1 MPQPKNLINNDER
14 LLDYLLGLL
23 PEEEVERLDE
33 ESIADDDVAARLSAV
48 EDDLVDAYITETL
61 DQSTR
66 VRFETVYLMSPQRRE
81 KVKFAR
87 RFLAAVDRISTPSAA
102 SVPETATGPE
112 RVRPFPPKA
121 EVSKPQERRARF
133 SWAFATMAA

>member
-1 MPQPKNLINNDER
+1 MPQSKNSINFNTER
-14 LLDYLLGLL
+14 LQDYLLGLL

-66 VRFETVYLMSPQRRE
+66 ARFETVYLMSPRRRD

-87 RFLAAVDRISTPSAA
+87 RFLAAVDRLPTPGGA
-102 SVPETATGPE
+102 SVSATTGPE
-112 RVRPFPPKA
+112 RVRAFPSKP
-121 EVSKPQERRARF
+121 EIIKPQER
-133 SWAFATMAA
+133 